1 MASWWSWSHNSY
13 RSFIV
18 VVFMKASIT
27 IICLCSLFISE
38 TSLSSPDLP
47 DTYLGIPII
56 GTNTIWYN
64 EYKDIANPLEIK
76 FYTSWLSP
84 ISISLQVGMH
94 SNRYFFIEGA
104 NRVTETIKFFKT
116 DLSVGWDLNLS
127 ESVRITPYI
136 HAYSRNFYKGL
147 AFDSFGAN
155 VGGEFRWTFLTKQFP
170 SGEWGGLTLAPRIE
184 IGYSD
189 RGVSYLAGLK
199 FEGVVC
205 HPGAIIEANYEEID
219 RLKAFNFEILFCWYF

>member
-1 MASWWSWSHNSY
+1 M
-13 RSFIV
+13 

-38 TSLSSPDLP
+38 ASLCSPDLP

-56 GTNTIWYN
+56 GTNTIWFN
-64 EYKDIANPLEIK
+64 DYKEIAHPLELR
-76 FYTSWLSP
+76 FFTSCMSP
-84 ISISLQVGMH
+84 ISINIEIGMH
-94 SNRYFFIEGA
+94 SDLYFINWEGA
-104 NRVTETIKFFKT
+104 AEQIETITYLKPDCT
-116 DLSVGWDLNLS
+116 VGWDLNLS

-219 RLKAFNFEILFCWYF
+219 EFKIFNFEIIFCWYF